1 MTPEHRKKLEALT
14 KKGKYKK
21 NQRYAAAEREEVR
34 LGLKCDIDR
43 WEEYNVKFDPLKDR
57 YKGLNV
63 RKYIATTSRG
73 QNRYVVYEVEVY
85 SDLKVGDLTVY

>member
-1 MTPEHRKKLEALT
+1 MQ
-14 KKGKYKK
+14 KG
-21 NQRYAAAEREEVR
+21 
-34 LGLKCDIDR
+34 LGKIDK

-73 QNRYVVYEVEVY
+73 KKGYVVYEVEVY

>member
-21 NQRYAAAEREEVR
+21 NQRYAAAERVEVQKG
-34 LGLKCDIDR
+34 LGKIDK